1 MTLEALSK
9 EIEEFKE
16 IIEVETI
23 FAQSKEEELEN
34 IKNEYEKYLDLIL
47 PVLEN
52 CQKSIS

>member
-34 IKNEYEKYLDLIL
+34 IKNEYEKDLDLIL

>member
-1 MTLEALSK
+1 MTLESLSK

-34 IKNEYEKYLDLIL
+34 IKIEYEKDLDLIL

-52 CQKSIS
+52 C